1 MSSKQV
7 LYEFLNEVTIIS
19 GLKHRN
25 LVKLKGCC
33 LGDGDQRILVFE
45 YVENNNLAE
54 ALWMHGMTPLHSLY
68 LFDFKFTNFTHVF
81 SY

>member
-1 MSSKQV
+1 LNGTQAVVKKLTMSSNQV
-7 LYEFLNEVTIIS
+7 LFEFLNEVVIIS
-19 GLKHRN
+19 GLKHCN

-54 ALWMHGMTPLHSLY
+54 VL
-68 LFDFKFTNFTHVF
+68 
-81 SY
+81 

>member
-1 MSSKQV
+1 MSSNQV
-7 LYEFLNEVTIIS
+7 LSEFLNEVIVIS

-54 ALWMHGMTPLHSLY
+54 VLWMHGMIL
-68 LFDFKFTNFTHVF
+68 
-81 SY
+81 